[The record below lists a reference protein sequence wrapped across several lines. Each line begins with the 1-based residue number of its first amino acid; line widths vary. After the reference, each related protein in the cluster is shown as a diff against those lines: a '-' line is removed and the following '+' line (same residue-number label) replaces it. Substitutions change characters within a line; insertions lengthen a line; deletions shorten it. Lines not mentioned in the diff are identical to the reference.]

1 MLASLIIKIIL
12 SIVIILLFQYI
23 YNYFKTNMSSPLEKN
38 IIDDTQK
45 KYEEMY
51 NILKK
56 DDNNKNV
63 FESSK
68 KHVVDPEYI
77 SMDSMKEELLKYI
90 ETLE

>member
-1 MLASLIIKIIL
+1 M
-12 SIVIILLFQYI
+12 FQYL
-23 YNYFKTNMSSPLEKN
+23 YNYLKTNMSSPLEKN
-38 IIDDTQK
+38 ILEDTQK

-56 DDNNKNV
+56 GDNNKNV

-68 KHVVDPEYI
+68 KHEIDTEYI

>member
-12 SIVIILLFQYI
+12 SIVIILLFQYL

-68 KHVVDPEYI
+68 KDVVDTDYI

>member
-1 MLASLIIKIIL
+1 
-12 SIVIILLFQYI
+12 
-23 YNYFKTNMSSPLEKN
+23 MSSPLEKN

-68 KHVVDPEYI
+68 KDVVDTDYI

>member
-12 SIVIILLFQYI
+12 SIIIILLFQYL
-23 YNYFKTNMSSPLEKN
+23 YNYLKTNMSSPLEKN

-45 KYEEMY
+45 KYQEMY

-56 DDNNKNV
+56 DNNNKNI

-68 KHVVDPEYI
+68 KHTIETETI
-77 SMDSMKEELLKYI
+77 NMDSMKEELLKYI

>member
-12 SIVIILLFQYI
+12 SIVIILLFQYL

-68 KHVVDPEYI
+68 KHIVDTEYI

>member
-1 MLASLIIKIIL
+1 MLASLIVKIIL
-12 SIVIILLFQYI
+12 SIIIILLFQYL

-38 IIDDTQK
+38 IIENTQK

-56 DDNNKNV
+56 ESTTNLEFKPSQTEENNSPISIDN
-63 FESSK
+63 
-68 KHVVDPEYI
+68 
-77 SMDSMKEELLKYI
+77 MKEELLKYI

>member
-12 SIVIILLFQYI
+12 SIIIILLFQYL
-23 YNYFKTNMSSPLEKN
+23 YNYLKTNMSSPLEKN
-38 IIDDTQK
+38 ILEDTQK

-56 DDNNKNV
+56 ESGGEIIFTPNNKNH
-63 FESSK
+63 EDCS
-68 KHVVDPEYI
+68 I
-77 SMDSMKEELLKYI
+77 NINSMKEELLKYI